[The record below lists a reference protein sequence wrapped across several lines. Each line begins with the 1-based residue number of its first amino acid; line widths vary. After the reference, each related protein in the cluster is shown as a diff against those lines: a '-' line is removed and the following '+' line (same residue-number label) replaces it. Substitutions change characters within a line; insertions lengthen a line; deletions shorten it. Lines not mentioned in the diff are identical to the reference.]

1 MIYIVGLGPGH
12 KDYIMTKA
20 LEIMKK
26 SDIIIGFKR
35 AIDSL
40 EFIENKKIYINKLS
54 DIDKFICDDVC
65 NEVFDE
71 ICGEEN
77 QEADISTSK
86 KVKYNNI
93 SIVASGDPTFY
104 GITNYI
110 KSKTVL
116 ETEVIPGISSFQY
129 LTCKLKL
136 PWNNAYLGSLHG
148 RCEEFLGKI
157 NDNNLSIWL
166 TDKDNNPAVL
176 SKILQEAEI
185 KCKVII
191 GENLSY
197 EDEIISEGNP
207 EEFINT
213 TFSPLSI
220 FIVDKDNI

>member
-12 KDYIMTKA
+12 KDYIMPKA

-26 SDIIIGFKR
+26 VTVIIGFRR

-40 EFIENKKIYINKLS
+40 DFIDNKKVYINKIS
-54 DIDKFICDDVC
+54 DIDQFICY
-65 NEVFDE
+65 
-71 ICGEEN
+71 EEN
-77 QEADISTSK
+77 KHND
-86 KVKYNNI
+86 I

-110 KSKTVL
+110 KSKTAL
-116 ETEVIPGISSFQY
+116 ELEVIPGISSFQY

-148 RCEEFLGKI
+148 RSEEFLEKI
-157 NDNNLSIWL
+157 NNNKLSIWL
-166 TDKDNNPAVL
+166 TDKENNPAMLCKVL
-176 SKILQEAEI
+176 HDAEI

-197 EDEIISEGNP
+197 EDEIISEGSP
-207 EEFINT
+207 EEFLT
-213 TFSPLSI
+213 TNYSTLSI
-220 FIVDKDNI
+220 FVVDKV

>member
-12 KDYIMTKA
+12 RDYIMIKA

-35 AIDSL
+35 AIESL
-40 EFIENKKIYINKLS
+40 DFIDNKKIYINKLS
-54 DIDKFICDDVC
+54 DIDKHICSDE
-65 NEVFDE
+65 NED
-71 ICGEEN
+71 
-77 QEADISTSK
+77 
-86 KVKYNNI
+86 NNI

-110 KSKTVL
+110 KSKTNQ
-116 ETEVIPGISSFQY
+116 EINIIPGISSFQY

-148 RCEEFLGKI
+148 RYEEFLDKI
-157 NDNNLSIWL
+157 KDNELSIWL
-166 TDKDNNPAVL
+166 TDKENNPT
-176 SKILQEAEI
+176 ILCKTLHMAEI
-185 KCKVII
+185 NCKVII

-197 EDEIISEGNP
+197 EDEIISEGSP
-207 EEFINT
+207 EEFLNT

-220 FIVDKDNI
+220 FIVEKTNE